1 MENHTLPKTTEE
13 VTAKLPALEL
23 ISKLGYTF
31 IPPTQC
37 TTLRGSTSQ
46 VVLVPKLQAY
56 LETVTY
62 LFKGKKHKLRPESIR
77 DIINE
82 VTLTTL
88 TEGLV
93 TTNEKLFNLY
103 CYGITI
109 TELHSEGK
117 ATKTIPLVN
126 WKEWYKNELHFTE
139 EMQIENSRGTATRQP
154 DIVCFIN
161 GLPWVVIEAKRPTA
175 KKVNKPTLDEGI
187 RQNIRNQGTNEIPH
201 LFIHSQ
207 LLLSIDGYDA
217 RYGTCGTSKKFWSR
231 WREEQPKENEQQSSP
246 EFLFTAEELSEIKNR
261 RLTSIQMDAIFNHRP
276 NEKRQQFE
284 QLIANGERVVTEQ
297 DKTLIGLLTP
307 KRLLEFVHLFTV
319 FDSKKGKIVARYQQ
333 YFGIKRILE
342 QVQQKNAKG
351 AREGGIIWHTTG
363 SGKSLTMV
371 LLTKALI
378 WLEELKQCRIFLI
391 TDRVDLEGQ
400 LSDTFLD
407 SGAYTEL
414 QKRNAIATSGKEL
427 AKKITSGNER
437 IVFSLIDKFKT
448 AVESQKC
455 FNPSENIIVLVDE
468 AHRGHGGENSIR
480 MMQAMPNAAFIGF
493 TGTPLL
499 KKNVTERKFGPII
512 HSYTMQQATK
522 DKTVSPLLYEQRK
535 PELCIESDDIDKWFD
550 RFTEKLS
557 TKQKSD
563 LKRKFAKR
571 GALYETEDRLELIA
585 LDISDHFGNFKAKGL
600 RGQLACSS
608 KSMAIRYKQA
618 LDKIGKVTSAIVMS
632 PPERLEGEEEVNQ
645 ESKDLVTQWWK
656 ENVGSQDE
664 KTYTENI
671 TKAFSQPSG
680 PDILIVVD
688 KLLTGFDE
696 PLNTVLYIDK
706 SLNNHNLIQAVARV
720 NRLHEDKKYGYLIDY
735 YGILDRLDV
744 TIKKYQDLA
753 EQVQQGYD
761 IDDLRD
767 LYHHME
773 TEYKRLPYLYQALW
787 QVFDEVKNKQD
798 NASLRS
804 YLEPVYEKV
813 DDEFVDR
820 KLKAREDFYSAL
832 TAFARCLAVALQS
845 ASFFT
850 DVTPKKQT
858 EYKEALKRFTELRTQ
873 VQQDANEIIDYD
885 EYADEIKAMMN
896 KHVVGEGIDHNDE
909 LYNVSQLGHGLSIH
923 EITPEKAGTEQA
935 RIQSRVVKTIEQD
948 LEDDPYAKAH
958 FSELLSQ
965 ALEEAKALFDSPVK
979 QYLLFEEFEKKV
991 KNREIDNIPN
1001 ELKDNLQA
1009 RAYYGL
1015 FVLGKVNLTQEKMVT
1030 LSLEIDE
1037 AIKRL
1042 SQQFSINASDL
1053 SDNIELELLPM
1064 LFEVFGDIEPTT
1076 HFIAKVI
1083 DVVKKRQAIT
1093 GKR

>member
-1 MENHTLPKTTEE
+1 MESRTLPKTTEE
-13 VTAKLPALEL
+13 ITAKLPALEL

-31 IPPTQC
+31 IPPVQC
-37 TTLRGSTSQ
+37 TALRGSTSQ
-46 VVLVPKLQAY
+46 VVLVPKLQTY
-56 LETVTY
+56 LESVTY
-62 LFKGKKHKLRPESIR
+62 LFKGKTRKLQPETIRSI
-77 DIINE
+77 ISE
-82 VTLTTL
+82 VTISTL

-93 TTNEKLFNLY
+93 STNENLFNLY
-103 CYGITI
+103 AYGITV
-109 TELHSEGK
+109 TEKHSEGK

-139 EMQIENSRGTATRQP
+139 EMNIENSRGTGSRQP
-154 DIVCFIN
+154 DIVCFVN
-161 GLPWVVIEAKRPTA
+161 GLPWVVIEAKRPAA

-217 RYGTCGTSKKFWSR
+217 RYGSCGTSKKFWSR
-231 WREEQPKENEQQSSP
+231 WREEQPKENEEQNAP
-246 EFLFTAEELSEIKNR
+246 EFIFTPEQFNEIKNR
-261 RLTSIQMDAIFNHRP
+261 RLTSVQMDAIFNHRP
-276 NEKRQQFE
+276 AEKRQQFE
-284 QLIANGERVVTEQ
+284 QQLASGERVVTEQ

-342 QVQQKNAKG
+342 QVQQKDDKG

-437 IVFSLIDKFKT
+437 IVFSLINKFKT
-448 AVESQKC
+448 AVESKKC

-468 AHRGHGGENSIR
+468 AHRGHGGENSIQ

-522 DKTVSPLLYEQRK
+522 DETVSPLLYEQRK
-535 PELCIESDDIDKWFD
+535 PELCIESDAIDQWFA
-550 RFTEKLS
+550 RFTEQLS

-571 GALYETEDRLELIA
+571 GQLYETEGRLELIA
-585 LDISDHFGNFKAKGL
+585 HDISDHFGNFKVKGL

-608 KSMAIRYKQA
+608 KSMAIRYKKA
-618 LDKIGKVTSAIVMS
+618 LDKIGKVTSAVVMS
-632 PPERLEGEEEVNQ
+632 PPERLEGEEEVDQ
-645 ESKDLVTQWWK
+645 ESKDLVTQWWA

-664 KTYTENI
+664 KIYTENI
-671 TKAFSQPSG
+671 IKAFSRPDG
-680 PDILIVVD
+680 RDILIVVD

-753 EQVQQGYD
+753 EQVQQGYN
-761 IDDLRD
+761 IDDLKD

-787 QVFDEVKNKQD
+787 QVFDDVKNKQD

-804 YLEPVYEKV
+804 YLSPDHHKIG
-813 DDEFVDR
+813 DEFVDR
-820 KLKAREDFYSAL
+820 KLKAREDFYAAL
-832 TAFARCLAVALQS
+832 SAFAKCLGVALQS

-850 DVTPKKQT
+850 DVTTKKQT
-858 EYKEALKRFTELRTQ
+858 EYKETLKLFTELRTQ

-885 EYADEIKAMMN
+885 EYADEIKAIMD
-896 KHVVGEGIDHNDE
+896 KHVVGESIDHNDE
-909 LYNVSQLGHGLSIH
+909 LYNVGQLGHGFSI
-923 EITPEKAGTEQA
+923 EEMTPEKAKTEQA
-935 RIQSRVVKTIEQD
+935 KIQSRVVKAIEQE
-948 LEDDPYAKAH
+948 LQDDPYAKAY

-965 ALEEAKALFDSPVK
+965 ALAEAEAMFDSPVK
-979 QYLLFEEFEKKV
+979 QYLLFEEFEQKV
-991 KNREIDNIPN
+991 KKREMDNIPE
-1001 ELKDNLQA
+1001 ELKGNFQA

-1015 FVLGKVNLTQEKMVT
+1015 FILGKVAISQEKMVT
-1030 LSLEIDE
+1030 LSLDIDE

-1042 SQQFSINASDL
+1042 SKQFSINASDL
-1053 SDNIELELLPM
+1053 SNNIELELLPM
-1064 LFEVFGDIEPTT
+1064 LFEVFEDIEPTT
-1076 HFIAKVI
+1076 QFIAKII
-1083 DVVKKRQAIT
+1083 DVVKQQANKI
-1093 GKR
+1093 

>member
-1 MENHTLPKTTEE
+1 MESRTLPDTKEE
-13 VTAKLPALEL
+13 MTAKLPALEL

-31 IPPTQC
+31 IPPAQC
-37 TTLRGSTSQ
+37 TAMRGSTAQ
-46 VVLVPKLQAY
+46 VVLEPKLQAY
-56 LETVTY
+56 LESVTY
-62 LFKGKKHKLRPESIR
+62 LFKGKGRKLQPESIR
-77 DIINE
+77 RIISE

-88 TEGLV
+88 TDGLIS
-93 TTNEKLFNLY
+93 TNEKLFNLY
-103 CYGITI
+103 AYGISI
-109 TELHSEGK
+109 TETHSDGK
-117 ATKTIPLVN
+117 ANPTIQLVN
-126 WKEWYKNELHFTE
+126 WKEWHQNELHFTE
-139 EMQIENSRGTATRQP
+139 EMNIENSRGTGSRQP
-154 DIVCFIN
+154 DIVCFVN
-161 GLPWVVIEAKRPTA
+161 GLPWVVIEAKRPA
-175 KKVNKPTLDEGI
+175 ANKKTKITLDEGI

-207 LLLSIDGYDA
+207 LLISIDGHDA

-231 WREEQPKENEQQSSP
+231 WREELPKEKEDNTSSA
-246 EFLFTAEELSEIKNR
+246 FLFTPEQLQEIKNR
-261 RLTSIQMDAIFNHRP
+261 RLMSKQMDAIFDHRP
-276 NEKRQQFE
+276 AEKRYQFE
-284 QLIANGERVVTEQ
+284 QLLAAGDRVVTEQ

-307 KRLLEFVHLFTV
+307 KRLIEFVHLFTV
-319 FDSKKGKIVARYQQ
+319 FDSTKGKIVARYQQ

-342 QVQQKNAKG
+342 RVQQKDAKG

-414 QKRNAIATSGKEL
+414 QKRNAIATSGKQL

-437 IVFSLIDKFKT
+437 IVFSLIDKFRT
-448 AVESQKC
+448 AVDSKKC

-499 KKNVTERKFGPII
+499 KKNSTERKFGPII

-522 DKTVSPLLYEQRK
+522 DETVSPLLYEQRK
-535 PELCIESDDIDKWFD
+535 PELCIESDAIDEWFA
-550 RFTEKLS
+550 RFTEQLS

-571 GALYETEDRLELIA
+571 GQLYETEGRLELIA
-585 LDISDHFGNFKAKGL
+585 HDISDHFGNFKAKGL

-632 PPERLEGEEEVNQ
+632 PPERLEGEEEVDQ
-645 ESKDLVTQWWK
+645 ESKDLVTKWWK
-656 ENVGSQDE
+656 ENVGTQDE
-664 KTYTENI
+664 KLYTEGV
-671 TKAFSQPSG
+671 TKAFSKPGG
-680 PDILIVVD
+680 PDIIIVVD

-720 NRLHEDKKYGYLIDY
+720 NRLHDDKKYGYLIDY

-753 EQVQQGYD
+753 EQVQEGYN
-761 IDDLRD
+761 IDDLKD

-773 TEYKRLPYLYQALW
+773 TEYKRLPYLYQTLW
-787 QVFDEVKNKQD
+787 QVFDGVKNKQD

-804 YLEPVYEKV
+804 FLAPDPYEI
-813 DDEFVDR
+813 DGEFVDR
-820 KLKAREDFYSAL
+820 KLKAREDFYAAL
-832 TAFARCLAVALQS
+832 RDFAKCLQVALQS
-845 ASFFT
+845 ASFFS
-850 DVTPKKQT
+850 DVTQSKQI
-858 EYKEALKRFTELRTQ
+858 EYKEAVKRFSELRTQ

-885 EYADEIKAMMN
+885 EYADEIKAMMD
-896 KHVVGEGIDHNDE
+896 KHVVGESIDHDDTQ
-909 LYNVSQLGHGLSIH
+909 YNVGQLGHGFSI
-923 EITPEKAGTEQA
+923 EEMSPEKAKTEQA
-935 RIQSRVVKTIEQD
+935 KIKGRVVKMIEQD
-948 LEDDPYAKAH
+948 LQDDPYAKAY

-965 ALEEAKALFDSPVK
+965 ALAEAEAMFDSPVK

-991 KNREIDNIPN
+991 KNRDVDTMPAA
-1001 ELKDNLQA
+1001 LKDNLEA

-1015 FVLGKVNLTQEKMVT
+1015 FVMDKVALTNDVMVT
-1030 LSLEIDE
+1030 LSLAIDDTV
-1037 AIKRL
+1037 KRL

-1053 SDNIELELLPM
+1053 SNNIELELLPM
-1064 LFEVFGDIEPTT
+1064 LFDIFDDIDRTT
-1076 HFIAKVI
+1076 QFIAKII
-1083 DVVKKRQAIT
+1083 DVVKQQHANT
-1093 GKR
+1093 GRR